1 MNKKRLSVVM
11 AGAMLASSVAPVMA
25 AQVKDQS
32 LNGNTTAHNPS
43 NNKYGVGINNLIVTN
58 EDTKGTDTVYGL
70 DTRSEKKYEVNGIN
84 RGELVAQLRELML
97 SKVYSNTTGNNISNI
112 TLNSGITVSTNF
124 AGESAYMV
132 YVLNKNKTEYSAFTN
147 VSEAGIKAM
156 ERAVND
162 APVGAKVFVI
172 DRGHVVDKGLVHKT
186 YVEDNKVQTRWTETE
201 LRALAATSETDLKN
215 NYPAVNNFEWVEPA
229 DPAKETGYLKVTLRK
244 TVTDENQEIKCE
256 ELTVKPND
264 LKVDFKLPLNKD
276 GGSLK
281 DYPWNAEGVWQTLD
295 KFAPVYATATNKA
308 GKIIDAN
315 LLASVSIT
323 SATSKEVVKLSEL
336 YDGLFLTTK
345 GNELLE
351 SLKYD
356 YKAKDNRPAANDP
369 QGLRAENIKAAFVAS
384 KYDLTLGEVAG
395 VVNQKNGIYTLDIA
409 FNTYERNKTTKERTS
424 KLVDSKVI
432 TVSSNNKKQLE
443 LFRVWMHNRKPQ
455 VDVLAGDDRYE
466 TAVKIAK
473 NNANITDVAE
483 NGNIVLVNGDA
494 LVDGLAAAPLAASV
508 WNKDGVGSK
517 VAPILLTK
525 SDSIPKATADY
536 MKELIAEQRFGEMD
550 KVTVYLV
557 GGETVIS
564 PAIEKQ
570 LKDFGLRVV
579 RAGGANREETS
590 LKVAEV
596 MAKDANRWED
606 GTTKVDMSHAF
617 VVGAE
622 GEADAMS
629 IAAVAAREG
638 NPIIVESKNGLSE
651 KALDEIT
658 KWKHDFD
665 YANGDKLSAT
675 IVGGESVVSKATLK
689 KLQSKDIATDR
700 VHGSNRQK
708 TNAAV
713 IRRYYK
719 TEGINHVVVSKDGS
733 NNKKRDLIDALTAT
747 SLSVQHK
754 APIVLG
760 TNKLDIEQMSALN
773 QKANRTGV
781 YVYQV
786 GHGVARDVVK
796 AIANRFS
803 LSK

>member
-11 AGAMLASSVAPVMA
+11 AGAMLATSVAPVMA
-25 AQVKDQS
+25 AQVKNQS

-58 EDTKGTDTVYGL
+58 EDTKGTDNVYGL

-112 TLNSGITVSTNF
+112 TLKTGIEVSGPTNF

-132 YVLNKNKTEYSAFTN
+132 YVLNGTKYSAFTN

>member
-25 AQVKDQS
+25 AQVKNQS
-32 LNGNTTAHNPS
+32 LNGNTTAHHPS
-43 NNKYGVGINNLIVTN
+43 SNKYGVGINNLIVTN
-58 EDTKGTDTVYGL
+58 EDTKGTDNVYGL

-112 TLNSGITVSTNF
+112 TLKTGIEVSGPTNF

-132 YVLNKNKTEYSAFTN
+132 YVLNGTKYSAFTN

-162 APVGAKVFVI
+162 AQVGAKVFVI

>member
-11 AGAMLASSVAPVMA
+11 AGAMLATSVAPVMA
-25 AQVKDQS
+25 AQVDGKT
-32 LNGNTTAHNPS
+32 LNGKNRKNDINWKNLLVDNTPNAADVE
-43 NNKYGVGINNLIVTN
+43 YV
-58 EDTKGTDTVYGL
+58 L
-70 DTRSEKKYEVNGIN
+70 DTRSEKKYEVNGLN
-84 RGELVAQLRELML
+84 RGELVGQLRELML
-97 SKVYSNTTGNNISNI
+97 SKVYTDINANNLTGI
-112 TLNSGITVSTNF
+112 TLKSDKTNQSKDF
-124 AGESAYMV
+124 GGESAYMV
-132 YVLNKNKTEYSAFTN
+132 YVLNTKDNSYEAFAE
-147 VSEAGIKAM
+147 VEKESDIKAM
-156 ERAVND
+156 EKAVNN
-162 APVGAKVFVI
+162 APAGSKIFVI
-172 DRGHVVDKGLVHKT
+172 DRGHVVDKGIVHKT
-186 YVEDNKVQTRWTETE
+186 NVEKIATQYRWTEQ
-201 LRALAATSETDLKN
+201 DLIDLGNLDFTNPAVKN
-215 NYPAVNNFEWVEPA
+215 QYPAINDFEW
-229 DPAKETGYLKVTLRK
+229 DGKELTVVTRNSK
-244 TVTDENQEIKCE
+244 DELECE
-256 ELTVKPND
+256 KNTVKPND
-264 LKVDFKLPLNKD
+264 LALDYTKPLNDK
-276 GGSLK
+276 GGSLV
-281 DYPWNAEGVWQTLD
+281 GVSADDVTGIWETLAG
-295 KFAPVYATATNKA
+295 FENKVTTSETK

-315 LLASVSIT
+315 LLATVTIT
-323 SATSKEVVKLSEL
+323 NTTSKEVVKLSDL

-356 YKAKDNRPAANDP
+356 YKAKNNRPAANDP
-369 QGLRAENIKAAFVAS
+369 QGLRAEKINAAFVAN
-384 KYDLTLGEVAG
+384 KYELTLGEVSST
-395 VVNQKNGIYTLDIA
+395 VNKDKNGVFTLDIA

-508 WNKDGVGSK
+508 WNEEEYESK

-536 MKELIAEQRFGEMD
+536 MKELIAEQKFGEMN

-596 MAKDANRWED
+596 MAKDANRGD
-606 GTTKVDMSHAF
+606 NSGTTPVDMSHAF
-617 VVGAE
+617 IVGAE

-665 YANGDKLSAT
+665 YASNDKLSAT

-689 KLQSKDIATDR
+689 KLQAKDIATDR

-719 TEGINHVVVSKDGS
+719 TEGINHVLVSKDGS
-733 NNKKRDLIDALTAT
+733 NNKKRDLIDALTST

-760 TNKLDIEQMSALN
+760 TNKLDIEQMSALE